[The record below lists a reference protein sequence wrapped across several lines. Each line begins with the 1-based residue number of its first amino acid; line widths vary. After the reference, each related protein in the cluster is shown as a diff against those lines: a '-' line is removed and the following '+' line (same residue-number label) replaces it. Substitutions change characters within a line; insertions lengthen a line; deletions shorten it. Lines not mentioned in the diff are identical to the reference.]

1 MPTNRSKSETDKRVM
16 PEAQNFKL
24 LRNRDPRSVH
34 ITQDNL
40 NLSRNRLENR
50 SNITEVRLDY
60 RSDVNSAF
68 ELNVSDLSA
77 RTKK

>member
-34 ITQDNL
+34 IT
-40 NLSRNRLENR
+40 
-50 SNITEVRLDY
+50 
-60 RSDVNSAF
+60 
-68 ELNVSDLSA
+68 
-77 RTKK
+77 

>member
-1 MPTNRSKSETDKRVM
+1 M

-50 SNITEVRLDY
+50 SNITEARLDY
-60 RSDVNSAF
+60 DDNSAF
-68 ELNVSDLSA
+68 ELDVSDLSA